1 MYNEPNFTHLYQL
14 KTFICAG
21 LIYDWELFTENCLF
35 FLGGGGGKGLTTS
48 DGQEEETRDHF

>member
-1 MYNEPNFTHLYQL
+1 MNRISLIFINS

-35 FLGGGGGKGLTTS
+35 LGGKKGLTTS

>member
-21 LIYDWELFTENCLF
+21 LVIYDWELFTENCLF
-35 FLGGGGGKGLTTS
+35 LGGKKGLTTS